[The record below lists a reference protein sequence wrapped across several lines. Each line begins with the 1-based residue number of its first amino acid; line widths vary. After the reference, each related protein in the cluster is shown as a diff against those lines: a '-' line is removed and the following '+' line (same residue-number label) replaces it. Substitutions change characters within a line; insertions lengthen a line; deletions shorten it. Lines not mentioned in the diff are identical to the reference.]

1 MITELYRLAQNLRL
15 HKSEREW
22 VHADFGV
29 PGMSTYKTFHLILKE
44 AGDLRLELMGNPDD
58 YALWTLKSGNFKY
71 FPAFRPDSPLIDI
84 AMDQLEKSPTKE
96 SLLAILKG
104 TDEDRT
110 RKSIWEKSLA
120 GIQGQVERIL
130 KWKSESPLSDE
141 GMLLQQFV
149 NGFKRLIENRER
161 FEKALFSALIELL
174 ETNSFSANEINTLQ
188 TLIYG
193 TFKESKNKAPK
204 NEYKIQILLD
214 YQPENSLQ
222 GILYTQRMKDVVL
235 KSLIKEPSPSPKK
248 KESDGGYCSLENMA
262 GKILR
267 EPYPDWAANAKIV
280 LRNKKTVTV
289 GFGKAFK
296 PYSKF
301 SDAKCNYRYGKAD
314 SEGFIIGK
322 DIAGELVS
330 AGASVTRPD
339 LYGDTWKTIK
349 NGKFT
354 EKNGKKSPDSDV
366 IIAYPTFKTERLN
379 AVCLISKSQEQ
390 EEEGAERKEISFK
403 AESQRFFN
411 ALEKGCGVDEIKN
424 YIRLL
429 ILRQISNG
437 QVQLVYSEEYALR
450 HVKIAIQK
458 WLCSGANL
466 PSRLQVPVPS
476 KKHEFFFAS
485 PDLLFPEMALEA
497 FTYKWIDGGKRNA
510 RLQSPPIGEVM
521 DLFFQRDGVWQ
532 EAATRL
538 LEILL
543 PRMEALVTGAGLYL
557 PRESYSIYGAEA
569 REFFTSERSYALKNS
584 VSLLGTLLYFSDSN
598 VTQYMKET
606 PYLFGQLLAGLDELH
621 KAYCVGVRDGNI
633 PPSLIGN
640 AALGKASDSPEEAL
654 AELSERSRI
663 YLAWADTVDRAPL
676 RDQYAVILGILKEKG
691 ELTKEQ
697 WAVYRKQNAIVTAKR
712 LLRKLEFISR
722 ELHETT
728 FTNDPMTAQ
737 QKAHLFLGYLSRV
750 TEDNAVSEKK
760 TDNQDNQ

>member
-15 HKSEREW
+15 HGSKREL
-22 VHADFGV
+22 VHANFGV

-44 AGDLRLELMGNPDD
+44 AGDLRLELMENPDD
-58 YALWTLKSGNFKY
+58 YALWTLQNRNFKY
-71 FPAFRPDSPLIDI
+71 FPAFRPNSPLIDI

-96 SLLAILKG
+96 SLLVILKG

-120 GIQGQVERIL
+120 DIQEQVERIL

-161 FEKALFSALIELL
+161 FAKALFSALIELL
-174 ETNSFSANEINTLQ
+174 ETNSFPANEINTLQ

-193 TFKESKNKAPK
+193 TFKPPK
-204 NEYKIQILLD
+204 REYKIQILLD
-214 YQPENSLQ
+214 YQPEGSLH
-222 GILYTQRMKDVVL
+222 GILYTQKMKEAVL
-235 KSLIKEPSPSPKK
+235 KSLVKEPSQ
-248 KESDGGYCSLENMA
+248 ESDVGYCSLENKA

-289 GFGKAFK
+289 GFRDVFK

-301 SDAKCNYRYGKAD
+301 SRAKCNYRYGKAD

-330 AGASVTRPD
+330 AGANVTRPD
-339 LYGDTWKTIK
+339 LYGYTWKTIK
-349 NGKFT
+349 NGK
-354 EKNGKKSPDSDV
+354 KSLAPDV

-390 EEEGAERKEISFK
+390 EEEGAERKKISFET
-403 AESQRFFN
+403 ESQRFFN
-411 ALEKGCGVDEIKN
+411 ALEKGSGVDEIKK

-429 ILRQISNG
+429 ILRQISKG

-458 WLCSGANL
+458 WLDSGRNL
-466 PSRLQVPVPS
+466 PSKLKVPVPS

-538 LEILL
+538 LELLL
-543 PRMEALVTGAGLYL
+543 PRIEALVTGAGLYL
-557 PRESYSIYGAEA
+557 PRTSLSIFDSKDID
-569 REFFTSERSYALKNS
+569 FFTLEISYALKNAL
-584 VSLLGTLLYFSDSN
+584 SLLGTLLYFSDSN

-621 KAYCVGVRDGNI
+621 KAYCVSVRDGNI

-640 AALGKASDSPEEAL
+640 AVLGKASDSPEEAL

-676 RDQYAVILGILKEKG
+676 RDQYAVILRIRKEKG

-697 WAVYRKQNAIVTAKR
+697 LAVYRKQNAIVTAKK

-737 QKAHLFLGYLSRV
+737 QKAHLFLGYLSGISL
-750 TEDNAVSEKK
+750 DKK
-760 TDNQDNQ
+760 TDNTMSEETTDNSDNQ